1 MPRKP
6 PSHAALE
13 RFLSMRE
20 VVTLTT
26 YSRPS
31 IYRLEA
37 AGKFP
42 KRLKIGDNKIAWRE
56 SDVLAWFASR
66 KVAA

>member
-1 MPRKP
+1 MPKKP
-6 PSHAALE
+6 SLPRLD
-13 RFLSMRE
+13 RLLSMRE
-20 VVTLTT
+20 LLDLIP
-26 YSRPS
+26 YSRAS

-56 SDVLAWFASR
+56 ADVLAWQTSR
-66 KVAA
+66 QAA